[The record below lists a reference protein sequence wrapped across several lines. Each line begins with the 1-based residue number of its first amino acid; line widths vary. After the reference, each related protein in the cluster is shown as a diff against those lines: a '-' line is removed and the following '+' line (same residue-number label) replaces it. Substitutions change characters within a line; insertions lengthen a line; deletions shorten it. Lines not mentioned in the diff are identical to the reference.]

1 MEKYTIKLILLLM
14 KYYNFNILQFFLNL
28 LYITPP
34 NLQFK
39 FNF

>member
-28 LYITPP
+28 
-34 NLQFK
+34 
-39 FNF
+39 FNKYYELII